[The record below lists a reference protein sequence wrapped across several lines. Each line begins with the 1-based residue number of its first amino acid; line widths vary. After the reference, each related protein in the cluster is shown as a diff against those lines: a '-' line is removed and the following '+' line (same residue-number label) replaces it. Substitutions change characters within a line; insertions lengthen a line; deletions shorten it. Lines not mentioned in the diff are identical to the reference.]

1 MGSISRSWD
10 LLGQSFAVLK
20 SDKELMW
27 LPILSAIF
35 CLTATVII
43 LGIGLIWVLPPGV
56 PIPRDPVAQK
66 ELSKQM
72 APFFF
77 LFYIAT
83 YSVSSYFN
91 VALVS
96 IASNRLDGGNAT
108 LNDGLQVAWMR
119 KWSIFQWALFAATI
133 GMLIQMFDRR
143 AGVLGRIFTRL
154 AGRAWSI
161 ASFFVIPLLAAE
173 NISPVDALL
182 KSGQIVRKRW
192 GEANCR
198 RPELWNHLRTAGA
211 AGNRFADH
219 GRAPGPTRNDRGL
232 GRDGRLLGASRHH
245 QLRRPR
251 HLRRRPLPLRHGPEG
266 NRRLSPGRPLR
277 RLAAEGAVRSGDRI
291 GSLMRNVQP

>member
-10 LLGQSFAVLK
+10 LLGQSFTVLK

-154 AGRAWSI
+154 AGAAWSI

-192 GEANCR
+192 GEQI
-198 RPELWNHLRTAGA
+198 AGGLSFGIIFVLLALPAIALPIMGARLGQREMIAGLA
-211 AGNRFADH
+211 AMVVYWV
-219 GRAPGPTRNDRGL
+219 
-232 GRDGRLLGASRHH
+232 LLGIINSAAQGIFVAALYRYATD
-245 QLRRPR
+245 QKVTGVY
-251 HLRRRPLPLRHGPEG
+251 HLDD
-266 NRRLSPGRPLR
+266 LS
-277 RLAAEGAVRSGDRI
+277 AAW
-291 GSLMRNVQP
+291 QPKEQ